1 MGSKMIINSWPWLF
15 WSWQSGKREN
25 YTKIPYMK
33 IGINFP
39 RAAVG
44 YQAHTWLKYNV
55 IEPYKT
61 YLQICNTCIC
71 NHYYAEIGAT
81 DGGWR
86 QDGTLLSLLHH
97 YLRYLQW
104 SIAQY
109 CSSTQ
114 VDGASCSPAP
124 IGRVLAYLDHEAT
137 VDDELRS
144 TESKPAFN
152 WIVKWFHNYWRPHYQ
167 HVLS

>member
-1 MGSKMIINSWPWLF
+1 MSGGDASLCSLF
-15 WSWQSGKREN
+15 
-25 YTKIPYMK
+25 
-33 IGINFP
+33 
-39 RAAVG
+39 
-44 YQAHTWLKYNV
+44 
-55 IEPYKT
+55 
-61 YLQICNTCIC
+61 
-71 NHYYAEIGAT
+71 
-81 DGGWR
+81 
-86 QDGTLLSLLHH
+86 LLPH

-109 CSSTQ
+109 RSTTQ

-152 WIVKWFHNYWRPHYQ
+152 WIVKMI
-167 HVLS
+167 L